1 MAAVFRVEADRL
13 RTYTTRLCEA
23 VGTPSDI
30 AEAEA
35 EILVNADLRGHTS
48 HGVYHLPNYLRA
60 VEDKSLIPDAVPEI
74 VNETP
79 SAALV
84 DARSGWGHYSAQWA
98 MQLAID
104 KAEKTGVGAISLASA
119 NHIGRLGEYS
129 EQAAVAGFISFVTFG
144 VGGRNEGVA
153 TPFGGTEATLG
164 SNPIAFGVPAADG
177 RHLISDFATTML
189 ANAKINVYR
198 MKGMELPPGCIVDK
212 DGRPSTDPNDFNAG
226 GKSLVFGGYK
236 GYAFSLLTCLL
247 AGLNGGFEADR
258 SEMLGSFFLAI
269 KVRAFMSSDAYGQNA
284 ASFLDSMRAVT
295 PAPGFSEVL
304 VAGDMERRKTEEQ
317 LAEGIELP
325 DEVMN
330 NLRACGE
337 KYGIDEKL

>member
-1 MAAVFRVEADRL
+1 MATVFRVEADNL
-13 RTYTTRLCEA
+13 RRFTQRLCEA

-30 AEAEA
+30 AKVEA

-74 VNETP
+74 LNETP

-84 DARSGWGHYSAQWA
+84 DARRGWGHYSGQWA
-98 MQLAID
+98 MRLAMD
-104 KAEKTGVGAISLASA
+104 KAEETGIGAISLASA

-129 EQAAVAGFISFVTFG
+129 EQAAAADFISFVTFG
-144 VGGRNEGVA
+144 LGGRDGGVA
-153 TPFGGTEATLG
+153 TPFGGAEATLN

-177 RHLISDFATTML
+177 RHLISDFATTMF
-189 ANAKINVYR
+189 ANAKINIYR
-198 MKGMELPPGCIVDK
+198 IKGMELPPGCIVDR

-247 AGLNGGFEADR
+247 AGLNGGFDAAR
-258 SEMLGSFFLAI
+258 SEMGGSFFLAI
-269 KVRAFMSSDAYGQNA
+269 KVGAFMPPDAYAQNA
-284 ASFLDSMRAVT
+284 AGFLNAMREVA

-325 DEVMN
+325 EEVMN

-337 KYGIDEKL
+337 KYDVDANL

>member
-1 MAAVFRVEADRL
+1 MTTVSRVEADKL
-13 RTYTTRLCEA
+13 RRFTTRLCEA

-30 AEAEA
+30 AEVEA

-48 HGVYHLPNYLRA
+48 HGVYQFPNYIRA

-84 DARSGWGHYSAQWA
+84 DARNGWGHYSAQRA

-104 KAEKTGVGAISLASA
+104 KAEETGVGAISLARA
-119 NHIGRLGEYS
+119 NHIGRLGEYC
-129 EQAAVAGFISFVTFG
+129 EQAAATGFISFVTFG
-144 VGGRNEGVA
+144 VSGRKDGIA
-153 TPFGGTEATLG
+153 TPFGGTEAVLS
-164 SNPIAFGVPAADG
+164 SNPIAFGVPTADG
-177 RHLISDFATTML
+177 RHLISDFATTMFS
-189 ANAKINVYR
+189 NAKINIYR
-198 MKGMELPPGCIVDK
+198 IKGQELPPGCVMDK
-212 DGRPSTDPNDFNAG
+212 DGKPSTDPNDFNVG

-247 AGLNGGFEADR
+247 AGLNGGFDADR
-258 SEMLGSFFLAI
+258 SEMFGSFFLAI
-269 KVRAFMSSDAYGQNA
+269 KVGAFMPSAAYGQNA
-284 ASFLDSMRAVT
+284 ASFLDFMRDVK

-317 LAEGIELP
+317 LDEGIELP
-325 DEVMN
+325 EEVMN
-330 NLRACGE
+330 RLRVYGETYGVDENL
-337 KYGIDEKL
+337 